1 VLPGTSC
8 GFKTLLNY
16 LAVQNKARKHT
27 NLMVVLFGGFLP
39 GWMLCLVGKTKT
51 KNQKTGL
58 VGLLPRLAIR
68 EMDREA

>member
-16 LAVQNKARKHT
+16 LAVQNKARKHA

-39 GWMLCLVGKTKT
+39 GWMLCLVGETKT
-51 KNQKTGL
+51 EN
-58 VGLLPRLAIR
+58 
-68 EMDREA
+68 